1 MEVVCFMLHDAGLPA
16 GEPLFHGLAGSIGV
30 PQLDVPMASHDGLVS
45 GDRQAPFEERGCLRS
60 QGLVRRVDDGEE
72 LQLLPV
78 PHSGRRR
85 VNLVFVLKDGQLKG
99 DAQLRSSQA
108 HARSVMHDL
117 THPIN
122 ECQQLNVVYLAIKGG
137 RNMTQDRMTRLD
149 NCRKPL
155 CVKQP
160 SDSIPDL
167 RGVEVGGGAGR
178 LGMRL
183 MRHAFEPNAEV
194 SATVG

>member
-1 MEVVCFMLHDAGLPA
+1 
-16 GEPLFHGLAGSIGV
+16 
-30 PQLDVPMASHDGLVS
+30 
-45 GDRQAPFEERGCLRS
+45 
-60 QGLVRRVDDGEE
+60 
-72 LQLLPV
+72 
-78 PHSGRRR
+78 
-85 VNLVFVLKDGQLKG
+85 
-99 DAQLRSSQA
+99 
-108 HARSVMHDL
+108 MHDL